1 MRYWAASGR
10 PGTDTAFDVGQ
21 MKIGR
26 RLAIK
31 ILNASKFVLG
41 FEPAES
47 DRGGSTGPPGPD
59 ASAVTAPLDRA
70 MLADLSETVRQAT
83 AAFEDY
89 NYTRA
94 LELAES
100 FFWSFTDDYVELVKD
115 RAYGGQGPEGAA
127 SAKAA
132 LAIALDVQLRLF
144 APFLPFV
151 TEEVWSWWQEGSVHR
166 TNWPSADEIAAMSA
180 DGDRA
185 IVADTAIALSLVRK
199 AKSEA
204 KVSMKADVA
213 SALVRGPAESLARI
227 QAIAGDLKA
236 AGSIAE
242 MAFEPG
248 GDAVAVDVTLA

>member
-1 MRYWAASGR
+1 
-10 PGTDTAFDVGQ
+10 
-21 MKIGR
+21 
-26 RLAIK
+26 
-31 ILNASKFVLG
+31 
-41 FEPAES
+41 
-47 DRGGSTGPPGPD
+47 
-59 ASAVTAPLDRA
+59 
-70 MLADLSETVRQAT
+70 MLADLAETVRQAT

-94 LELAES
+94 LELAET

-151 TEEVWSWWQEGSVHR
+151 TEEVWSWWQDGSIHR
-166 TNWPSADEIAAMSA
+166 TSWPSADEIASLSA

-185 IVADTAIALSLVRK
+185 IVTDTAIALSLVRK

-213 SALVRGPAESLARI
+213 SAIVRGPSEAMDRI
-227 QAIAGDLKA
+227 SAVAGDLKA
-236 AGSIAE
+236 TGSIAE
-242 MAFEPG
+242 MTFEAG
-248 GDAVAVDVTLA
+248 GDAVTVDVTLA